1 MISHDLQLSS
11 FQPSLNTETTEF
23 HKVHVRCTHVL
34 PSRLV
39 LVPMFLLFLELVFS
53 KNDKNKKKL
62 IKLISSATKQPQNK
76 VS

>member
-39 LVPMFLLFLELVFS
+39 LGADVSFVFRAGIF
-53 KNDKNKKKL
+53 KK
-62 IKLISSATKQPQNK
+62 
-76 VS
+76 